1 MWIERLERNM
11 QVACSL
17 RRDFSTN
24 YYTTLKEK
32 RKEKRRK
39 KIKRKRKRTNSLPKE
54 ILLLI
59 NIEEIVE
66 DVKRVVKTDSKPL

>member
-17 RRDFSTN
+17 RRDCSTN

-32 RKEKRRK
+32 RKEKKRK
-39 KIKRKRKRTNSLPKE
+39 KKEKRKKRKGKE
-54 ILLLI
+54 QIPTQR
-59 NIEEIVE
+59 
-66 DVKRVVKTDSKPL
+66 KFCY